1 MLIHAGIE
9 VKVNGVDVD
18 VDVDIDIDAD
28 VVGNEKKEGDCTGNY
43 VTIHMESKSIV
54 RCKRP

>member
-9 VKVNGVDVD
+9 VKVNGVDVDVD

-28 VVGNEKKEGDCTGNY
+28 VVGNEKKEGDCTGSY
-43 VTIHMESKSIV
+43 VTIHMESKI
-54 RCKRP
+54 